1 MPTKPADPRIGN
13 PVPIKYAGK
22 WVAWASDH
30 SQILAHSD
38 SIQEL
43 WQIAQDRR
51 IPDPIFE
58 KVPRSDVRFVGMPN
72 DRTDASIAGRRVTG
86 SPRRRER

>member
-1 MPTKPADPRIGN
+1 MVEFKTVPAKENRMPTKPVDPRATS
-13 PVPIKYAGK
+13 PVPLEYAGK

-30 SQILAHSD
+30 SQILAQSD

-43 WQIAQDRR
+43 WQIVQDRG

-58 KVPRSDVRFVGMPN
+58 KVPRSDMRFVGT
-72 DRTDASIAGRRVTG
+72 R
-86 SPRRRER
+86 